1 MSVTAMGAIWTEAE
15 LPDGLAV
22 EVLDQLG
29 HPIFVKDR
37 QFRFVVL
44 NRALGQMVGHD
55 RDTMLGKTD
64 FDFFPKAQAEF
75 FRKADEE
82 LFRTGQ
88 LVHVPEEP
96 LTDARGLQHV
106 LATTK
111 SPLFDKSGAVTHVI
125 GVIQDITWLKL
136 AQDALQIAN
145 EQLEQRVAQSTRELE
160 AARDELLRKERLAVL
175 GRLAGGLAH
184 QIRNPLGAVLNA
196 AALLKRHLSAPQP
209 PAVTEALKM
218 LEEEAWAANRII
230 SDLVD
235 YARVRKSQP
244 AEVSLATLVEQVLMA
259 APPPRGVSIDRQVPV
274 LRVRV
279 DELQTL
285 SALANLVRN
294 AFEAMSGGGVLK
306 LEGREDGPFVVLAIE
321 DSGPG
326 FSPDIESRLFEP
338 LVTTK
343 PLGLGLGLTTARLLL
358 EGQGGRLN
366 IVRARP
372 KARVE
377 VRLPKA

>member
-1 MSVTAMGAIWTEAE
+1 MGAIWSAAE
-15 LPDGLAV
+15 VPEGLV
-22 EVLDQLG
+22 IEILEQLA

-44 NRALGQMVGHD
+44 NRAFGNMVGRD
-55 RDTMLGKTD
+55 REVMLGKTD
-64 FDFFPKAQAEF
+64 FDFFPKPQAEF

-88 LVHVPEEP
+88 TVHVPEEA

-111 SPLFDKSGAVTHVI
+111 SPLRDGAGEVTHVV

-136 AQDALQIAN
+136 AQDALQVAN
-145 EQLEQRVAQSTRELE
+145 EQLEQRVAQSNRELE

-196 AALLKRHLSAPQP
+196 AALLKRHLSNTQQGP
-209 PAVTEALKM
+209 VTEALKM

-235 YARVRKSQP
+235 YARVRKGQP
-244 AEVSLATLVEQVLMA
+244 AEVALASLVEQVLTA
-259 APPPRGVSIDRQVPV
+259 APAPRSVQVERQVPA
-274 LRVRV
+274 LKVRV
-279 DELQTL
+279 DELQTV
-285 SALANLVRN
+285 SALGNLVRN
-294 AFEAMSGGGVLK
+294 ACEAMSGGGRLL
-306 LEGREDGPFVVLAIE
+306 LEGREDGPFAVLAIE

-326 FSPDIESRLFEP
+326 FSKDIESRLFEP

-358 EGQGGRLN
+358 EGQGGRLS

-372 KARVE
+372 NARVE

>member
-1 MSVTAMGAIWTEAE
+1 MGSVVWSEAQ
-15 LPDGLAV
+15 LPHELAV
-22 EVLDQLG
+22 EILDHLA

-37 QFRFVVL
+37 AFRFVVL
-44 NRALGQMVGHD
+44 NRAFCQMVGHE
-55 RDTMLGKTD
+55 RDAMLGKTD
-64 FDFFPKAQAEF
+64 FEFFPESQARF
-75 FRKADEE
+75 FREMDEQ
-82 LFRTGQ
+82 LFATGQ
-88 LVHVPEEP
+88 VVHIPEEP
-96 LTDARGLQHV
+96 LTDARGMQHV

-111 SPLFDKSGAVTHVI
+111 APMMKDGVATHVVGI
-125 GVIQDITWLKL
+125 IQDITWLKL
-136 AQDALQIAN
+136 AQDALQVAN
-145 EQLEQRVAQSTRELE
+145 EQLEQRVAQSQRELE

-196 AALLKRHLSAPQP
+196 AALLKRHLSGPQP
-209 PAVTEALKM
+209 QALTDALKM

-244 AEVSLATLVEQVLMA
+244 AEVQLSALVDQVLA
-259 APPPRGVSIDRQVPV
+259 ASHPPLGVRVDRQSTG
-274 LRVRV
+274 LKVRV
-279 DELQTL
+279 DELQTV
-285 SALANLVRN
+285 SALGNLVRN
-294 AFEAMSGGGVLK
+294 AWEAMSGGGVLK
-306 LEGREDGPFVVLAIE
+306 VEAREEGPFAVLALE

-358 EGQGGRLN
+358 EGQGGHLN
-366 IVRARP
+366 ITRARP
-372 KARVE
+372 NARVE

>member
-1 MSVTAMGAIWTEAE
+1 MGAVWSGAE
-15 LPDGLAV
+15 VPEDLMV
-22 EVLDQLG
+22 EILDQLA

-44 NRALGQMVGHD
+44 NQAMCLMVG
-55 RDTMLGKTD
+55 REREAMLGKTD
-64 FDFFPKAQAEF
+64 FDFFPKEQAEF
-75 FRKADEE
+75 FRQVDEQM
-82 LFRTGQ
+82 FSTGQ
-88 LVHVPEEP
+88 TVHVPEEP

-111 SPLFDKSGAVTHVI
+111 SPLRGESGTVTHVV

-136 AQDALQIAN
+136 SQDALQIAN
-145 EQLEQRVAQSTRELE
+145 EQLEQRVALSQQELE

-184 QIRNPLGAVLNA
+184 QIRNPLGAVVNA
-196 AALLKRHLSAPQP
+196 AALLKRHLSGPQP
-209 PAVTEALKM
+209 DPVTQALKM
-218 LEEEAWAANRII
+218 LEEEAWNANRII

-235 YARVRKSQP
+235 YARVRKAAP
-244 AEVSLATLVEQVLMA
+244 AEASLPTLVEQVLMSS
-259 APPPRGVSIDRQVPV
+259 PPPRGVTVEK
-274 LRVRV
+274 RVAALKVKV

-285 SALANLVRN
+285 SALGNLVRN
-294 AFEAMSGGGVLK
+294 ACEAMSGGGVLT
-306 LEGREDGPFVVLAIE
+306 LEGREDGPYVVLAIE

-326 FSPDIESRLFEP
+326 FSREIESRLFEP

-358 EGQGGRLN
+358 EGQGGRLS

-372 KARVE
+372 GARVE

>member
-1 MSVTAMGAIWTEAE
+1 MGSVVWSEAQMPNE
-15 LPDGLAV
+15 LAV
-22 EVLDQLG
+22 EILDHLA

-37 QFRFVVL
+37 EFRFVVL
-44 NRALGQMVGHD
+44 NRAFCKMVGHD
-55 RDTMLGKTD
+55 RDSMLGKTD
-64 FDFFPKAQAEF
+64 FDFFPPAQAKF
-75 FRKADEE
+75 FREMDEQ
-82 LFRTGQ
+82 LVRTGQ
-88 LVHVPEEP
+88 VVHIPEEP
-96 LTDARGLQHV
+96 LTDARGMQHV

-111 SPLFDKSGAVTHVI
+111 APMLGKDGAVSHVVGI
-125 GVIQDITWLKL
+125 IQDITWLKL
-136 AQDALQIAN
+136 AQDALQVAN
-145 EQLEQRVAQSTRELE
+145 EQLEQRVAQGQRELD

-196 AALLKRHLSAPQP
+196 AALLKRHLSGPQP
-209 PAVTEALKM
+209 QAVTDALKM

-244 AEVSLATLVEQVLMA
+244 AEVQLAALVDQVLA
-259 APPPRGVSIDRQVPV
+259 ASHPPLSVRVERQATA
-274 LRVRV
+274 LKVRV
-279 DELQTL
+279 DELQTV
-285 SALANLVRN
+285 SALGNLVRN
-294 AFEAMSGGGVLK
+294 AWEAMSAGGVLK
-306 LEGREDGPFVVLAIE
+306 VEAREEGPYAVLVLE

-326 FSPDIESRLFEP
+326 FSPEIESRLFEP

-366 IVRARP
+366 ITRARP
-372 KARVE
+372 NARVE
-377 VRLPKA
+377 VRLPKAG

>member
-1 MSVTAMGAIWTEAE
+1 MSTAVGTAVWNQAE
-15 LPDGLAV
+15 VPDGLAI
-22 EVLDQLG
+22 EILDHLA

-37 QFRFVVL
+37 EFRFVVL
-44 NRALGQMVGHD
+44 NRAFCQMVGHP
-55 RDTMLGKTD
+55 REAMLGKTD
-64 FDFFPKAQAEF
+64 FDFFPEAQAKF
-75 FRKADEE
+75 FRSMDEQM
-82 LFRTGQ
+82 FASGQ
-88 LVHVPEEP
+88 VVHIPEEP
-96 LTDARGLQHV
+96 LTDARGLEHV

-111 SPLFDKSGAVTHVI
+111 APLKRDDGAISHVVGI
-125 GVIQDITWLKL
+125 ITDITWLKL

-145 EQLEQRVAQSTRELE
+145 EQLEQRVEQSNRELE

-196 AALLKRHLSAPQP
+196 AALLKRHLGAAGQP
-209 PAVTEALKM
+209 GPVMDALKM

-244 AEVSLATLVEQVLMA
+244 AEVALTALVEQLLA
-259 APPPRGVSIDRQVPV
+259 SNPPPHGVTVKRKVPV
-274 LRVRV
+274 LKVRV

-285 SALANLVRN
+285 SALGNLVRN
-294 AFEAMSGGGVLK
+294 AWEAMSGGGTLLVQ
-306 LEGREDGPFVVLAIE
+306 GAEDGPYVVLALE

-326 FSPDIESRLFEP
+326 FPPEIESRLFEP

-358 EGQGGRLN
+358 EGRAGG
-366 IVRARP
+366 
-372 KARVE
+372 
-377 VRLPKA
+377 